1 MPVSLLAK
9 KRAGVDVYQTLAGH
23 TEDALIVLSRYLRE
37 HRPAVQRLVD
47 EQNLPFTHYCQ
58 ILFFAL
64 FLHDIGKATREF
76 QERLVKEELSRE
88 LSHTFFSLPL
98 VETDLPPEYNLLV
111 RILVLTHHTQPFDHL
126 YYSFELLPR
135 VNYLTEQ
142 IKDYLQSCQDLHA
155 RYFKDIFPLSAR
167 PVFRPPAYIAETG
180 LRERLQGEVARL
192 QQGVSLW
199 GNAARTKALYCFAIT
214 LLKYCDSQASR
225 AFHQAAL
232 TGGTVC
238 GSLLRNVV
246 NAQDRSSGPY
256 HLESAFDRPALNRPP
271 FAAATVKATGTA
283 AGGAFLLLLAP
294 PGSGRMTL
302 ALARAVSLGR
312 ERCRKKLVWICPGQ
326 IASGFTRHQVTRF
339 WGAEQV
345 ALVHAASYYGND
357 PYLWGLPQNNYG
369 RPNGTATNSR
379 ESIFACPVTVA
390 TMDHLVFSLVHGLR
404 QADYIL
410 GNLMQAVVIIDGL
423 PEPSSP
429 AFHYTLDALA
439 LLRKMEIP
447 HIILET
453 ALAPA
458 LKKYLADAGYVVED
472 HVAGHNKPLFELIR
486 CQGRQPDLIREYY
499 RLGLRQV
506 VYTPSA
512 REARQITRELKPALP
527 GCPVFL
533 YHSLFIHG
541 DRDRLEREM
550 LSLGEKPGPWLLII
564 GGDIDPAG
572 PPECDVVHTGSAGP
586 TILLRHSYPL
596 WRTDTGPQCLEDKNN
611 GCRGPGVLV
620 LHSSSSRNEP
630 ESHSFNPALTQPLSV
645 TPGYL
650 EAILEEEYSRNKHIP
665 TNLEEI
671 FRACTLF
678 GYSPREV
685 RYAASPLVNLWQP
698 GKRLIDVIPAELW
711 QEELLAIPAAI
722 GERKVKVPAEWY
734 SRHPQLFS
742 TLDSPRDKIILCH
755 LAYDPE
761 RGLELPENG

>member
-1 MPVSLLAK
+1 M
-9 KRAGVDVYQTLAGH
+9 
-23 TEDALIVLSRYLRE
+23 
-37 HRPAVQRLVD
+37 
-47 EQNLPFTHYCQ
+47 
-58 ILFFAL
+58 
-64 FLHDIGKATREF
+64 
-76 QERLVKEELSRE
+76 
-88 LSHTFFSLPL
+88 
-98 VETDLPPEYNLLV
+98 ETDLPPEYNLLV

>member
-47 EQNLPFTHYCQ
+47 EQNLPFTDFCQ

-135 VNYLTEQ
+135 VNYLIEQ
-142 IKDYLQSCQDLHA
+142 VKDYLQSYQDLHT

-167 PVFRPPAYIAETG
+167 PVFHPPAYIAGTG

-199 GNAARTKALYCFAIT
+199 GKATRTKALYCFAIT

-225 AFHQAAL
+225 VFHQAAL
-232 TGGTVC
+232 AGGTVC
-238 GSLLRNVV
+238 GALLRHGAGLPDGGAENYGPKSAFGRLAIDRPPYAAASV
-246 NAQDRSSGPY
+246 NATG
-256 HLESAFDRPALNRPP
+256 
-271 FAAATVKATGTA
+271 AATDGNGFV
-283 AGGAFLLLLAP
+283 LLLAP
-294 PGSGRMTL
+294 PGTGRITL
-302 ALARAVSLGR
+302 ALARAATLGR
-312 ERCRKKLVWICPGQ
+312 ERSREKLVWICPGQ
-326 IASGFTRHQVTRF
+326 IASGFTGQRLARF
-339 WGAEQV
+339 WSAEQV
-345 ALVHAASYYGND
+345 AMVHAASYYGND
-357 PYLWGLPQNNYG
+357 PYLWGAPPETNNS
-369 RPNGTATNSR
+369 RFNGTATNSR

-390 TMDHLVFSLVHGLR
+390 TLDHLVFSLVHGLR

-410 GNLMQAVVIIDGL
+410 GNLMQAVVVIDGL

-439 LLRKMEIP
+439 LLREMKIP
-447 HIILET
+447 HIILDT
-453 ALAPA
+453 LMAPA
-458 LKKYLADAGYVVED
+458 FKKHLAGAGYMVED
-472 HVAGHNKPLFELIR
+472 HFTGRNKPLFELIC
-486 CQGRQPDLIREYY
+486 CQGKQTDLIHEYY
-499 RLGLRQV
+499 CQGLRQV
-506 VYTPSA
+506 VYALVT
-512 REARQITRELKPALP
+512 REAMQIARKLKFALP
-527 GCPVFL
+527 ECPVVV
-533 YHSLFIHG
+533 YHSLFTHG
-541 DRDRLEREM
+541 DRDRLEREI

-572 PPECDVVHTGSAGP
+572 PPACDVVHTGSSGP
-586 TILLRHSYPL
+586 TSLLRHSYPL
-596 WRTDTGPQCLEDKNN
+596 WRRDPGPQCLEGRNN
-611 GCRGPGVLV
+611 GCHAPGILV
-620 LHSSSSRNEP
+620 LHSSGIRNAP
-630 ESHSFNPALTQPLSV
+630 QGYSFNPAFTQPLAV

-650 EAILEEEYSRNKHIP
+650 ETILEEEYKHTP

-671 FRACTLF
+671 FRTCTLF

-698 GKRLIDVIPAELW
+698 RERLIDVIPAELW
-711 QEELLAIPAAI
+711 QEELLAMPAAI
-722 GERKVKVPAEWY
+722 RQRTVKVPAEWY
-734 SRHPQLFS
+734 SCYPQLFS
-742 TLDSPRDKIILCH
+742 ILDSPREKIILCH
-755 LAYDPE
+755 LAYDQE

>member
-1 MPVSLLAK
+1 MPFPLLAK

-47 EQNLPFTHYCQ
+47 EQNLPFTDFCQ

-111 RILVLTHHTQPFDHL
+111 RILVLTHHTQPFNHL
-126 YYSFELLPR
+126 YSSFELLPR

-142 IKDYLQSCQDLHA
+142 IKDYLQNYRDLYN

-167 PVFRPPAYIAETG
+167 PVFRPPAWITG
-180 LRERLQGEVARL
+180 AGSRDKLQEEVARL
-192 QQGVSLW
+192 QQGVELW

-214 LLKYCDSQASR
+214 LLKYCDSQSSR
-225 AFHQAAL
+225 AFHRARLA
-232 TGGTVC
+232 GGTVC
-238 GSLLRNVV
+238 GSLLGNGV

-256 HLESAFDRPALNRPP
+256 HLEPAFDRLALNRPP
-271 FAAATVKATGTA
+271 FAAVKDKATGTS
-283 AGGAFLLLLAP
+283 AGGGFLLLLAP
-294 PGSGRMTL
+294 PGSGRLTL
-302 ALARAVSLGR
+302 ALARATSLGR
-312 ERCRKKLVWICPGQ
+312 ERCREKLVWICPGQ
-326 IASGFTRHQVTRF
+326 IASGFTRRRLARF
-339 WGAEQV
+339 FGAEQV

-357 PYLWGLPQNNYG
+357 PHSWGLPPETS
-369 RPNGTATNSR
+369 RFNGTAINSR

-390 TMDHLVFSLVHGLR
+390 TLDHLVFSLVHGLR

-410 GNLMQAVVIIDGL
+410 GNLMQAVVVIDGL
-423 PEPSSP
+423 PEPASP
-429 AFHYTLDALA
+429 AFPYALDALA
-439 LLRKMEIP
+439 LLRKMKVP
-447 HIILET
+447 HLILDT
-453 ALAPA
+453 VMAPA
-458 LKKYLADAGYVVED
+458 LKKYLEGAGYVVDD
-472 HVAGHNKPLFELIR
+472 HVSGHNGPLFELIR
-486 CQGRQPDLIREYY
+486 CRDKQPELIREYY
-499 RLGLRQV
+499 RLGFRQV
-506 VYTPSA
+506 VHAPSA
-512 REARQITRELKPALP
+512 RKARQIARQLKSALP

-533 YHSLFIHG
+533 YHSLFTHE
-541 DRDRLEREM
+541 DRERLEREIM
-550 LSLGEKPGPWLLII
+550 SLGEKPGPWLLIT

-572 PPECDVVHTGSAGP
+572 PPPCDVVHTGSAGP

-596 WRTDTGPQCLEDKNN
+596 WRTDTDPTRLESRNSDSP
-611 GCRGPGVLV
+611 GPGVLV

-630 ESHSFNPALTQPLSV
+630 ESHSFNPTLTQPLSV

-685 RYAASPLVNLWQP
+685 RYAASPLVNLWP
-698 GKRLIDVIPAELW
+698 RRERLIDVIPAELW
-711 QEELLAIPAAI
+711 QEELLAIPAAM
-722 GERKVKVPAEWY
+722 GERKMKVPAEWY

-742 TLDSPRDKIILCH
+742 ILDSLREKIILCH
-755 LAYDPE
+755 LAYDQE